1 MADAD
6 QRPTVTSFI
15 ARGDGPWR
23 VVDQVAVYGEDLPPA
38 EGIWIGDR
46 AQQNGAAWV
55 LRGTASYL
63 RYITAADRAALNAI
77 SPPLGRTTSTNAA
90 LIPIRKSAAWW
101 ALAQDERQA
110 ILQRSMHLATGMQFL
125 PAIARRLYHARDLG
139 EPFDFITWFEFAA
152 EDEMRFSEML
162 AILRG
167 SEEWSYVERE
177 VDLRLE
183 RAT

>member
-6 QRPTVTSFI
+6 QPLTVTSF
-15 ARGDGPWR
+15 AAHPDGPWR
-23 VVDQVAVYGEDLPPA
+23 VVDQVAVHGDDLPPA
-38 EGIWIGDR
+38 RGIWIGDR
-46 AQQNGAAWV
+46 EAPPGASWM
-55 LRGTASYL
+55 LRGTASHL
-63 RYITAADRAALNAI
+63 RYITAADRAALQAL
-77 SPPLGRTTSTNAA
+77 SPPLGRTEATHAA

-110 ILQRSMHLATGMQFL
+110 ILLRSMHLATGMQFL
-125 PAIARRLYHARDLG
+125 PAIARRLYHSRDLG

-152 EDEMRFSEML
+152 EDEMRFSDML
-162 AILRG
+162 ALLRG

-183 RAT
+183 RID